1 MIPKSEAVHLPG
13 SSEHM
18 ARIELSHPIAIGCY
32 DLDAEVS
39 DSHGT
44 LRYRFLSS
52 LVVVP

>member
-1 MIPKSEAVHLPG
+1 MITKSEAVHLPR

-18 ARIELSHPIAIGCY
+18 ARIELSYPVTIGCY

-39 DSHGT
+39 DSHDT

-52 LVVVP
+52 LVVVT